1 MTDAAPLGRGKSEK
15 SSAVKWLKK
24 WSRRGR
30 SPPSSD
36 FSGLPG
42 RWLCQHSSSI
52 CFCTHRTT
60 TVDSCSLRDRQ
71 AHSQCAYFLVPA
83 IVSSLRCYLPPRIL
97 SSGFLVVWRVN
108 PPQKL
113 KAKKKKKST
122 ACQKIFLSRIASIS
136 WNVFAFP
143 SLYIFVTRLPECL
156 YQVLISLW
164 STLKYP
170 YVTIPVTYEFNV
182 FLTLFFNR
190 FPCNSRTGQGRDLKE
205 PLRREVQPEN
215 MPDRWV

>member
-97 SSGFLVVWRVN
+97 SSGFLVVRRLN

-113 KAKKKKKST
+113 KAKKKKINS
-122 ACQKIFLSRIASIS
+122 LSEDFSQQ
-136 WNVFAFP
+136 NCFNLLKCVCFP
-143 SLYIFVTRLPECL
+143 FSLYL
-156 YQVLISLW
+156 
-164 STLKYP
+164 
-170 YVTIPVTYEFNV
+170 
-182 FLTLFFNR
+182 
-190 FPCNSRTGQGRDLKE
+190 CNSAAWVPVPGSYLLVIYTKV
-205 PLRREVQPEN
+205 PLCNNPSYVWIQRLSHTFL
-215 MPDRWV
+215 